1 MRAKIR
7 IIELDLHGGEFAIGN
22 ALVEMFRAGGLAAE
36 AAAAEIE
43 PEEEAAGDDD
53 GDDGNS
59 EDDEGDDIE
68 AIRAEE
74 DETREFE
81 ARKNEELEAADE
93 TPIQPANKWAL
104 SPFTD
109 AARREVARLRT
120 VEGKS
125 YSQIEAMDF
134 PCEDGSMRQASHS
147 MISGSVKKYGEEFA
161 KPAPIGATPE
171 LKSVCVIGME
181 ALGVAVLQVVREHGV
196 DATICTAQGGS
207 MYNNT
212 VKAFQR
218 MNANYFFNVR
228 KWPEGFDA
236 YIVTDGS
243 AVQAGHPVMT
253 VGELLDRWPD
263 CPFARAAAATAMA
276 ENFPAAEVK
285 EAGE

>member
-7 IIELDLHGGEFAIGN
+7 IIELDLCGDEEAIGG
-22 ALVEMFRAGGLAAE
+22 ALATLAGLFRGDAGDDD
-36 AAAAEIE
+36 AAEIE
-43 PEEEAAGDDD
+43 PEEEAADDDAGDAGDDLA
-53 GDDGNS
+53 
-59 EDDEGDDIE
+59 
-68 AIRAEE
+68 AIREEE

-81 ARKNEELEAADE
+81 ARQNEEIERTDEA
-93 TPIQPANKWAL
+93 PIQPVNKWAL
-104 SPFTD
+104 SPFTK
-109 AARREVARLRT
+109 AARREVARLRL
-120 VEGKS
+120 VDGKS
-125 YSQIEAMDF
+125 YSQIEAIDF

-147 MISGSVKKYGEEFA
+147 MISDSVKKYGAEFA
-161 KPAPIGATPE
+161 KPAPSGGSRPE

-276 ENFPAAEVK
+276 EAAK
-285 EAGE
+285 

>member
-1 MRAKIR
+1 MRLTRTSPPHLLRAAAKADPEAFAAMI
-7 IIELDLHGGEFAIGN
+7 GGGKPSPFASVV
-22 ALVEMFRAGGLAAE
+22 ARASAE
-36 AAAAEIE
+36 A
-43 PEEEAAGDDD
+43 
-53 GDDGNS
+53 
-59 EDDEGDDIE
+59 
-68 AIRAEE
+68 
-74 DETREFE
+74 
-81 ARKNEELEAADE
+81 L
-93 TPIQPANKWAL
+93 TPSDNDTTPSDN
-104 SPFTD
+104 
-109 AARREVARLRT
+109 
-120 VEGKS
+120 
-125 YSQIEAMDF
+125 
-134 PCEDGSMRQASHS
+134 
-147 MISGSVKKYGEEFA
+147 
-161 KPAPIGATPE
+161 GATPTGKRRRHDEDDLQRATCRLFDTKFAHRCFAFHVPNGGRRGKIEAARLVGMGVRAGVADWIVLLPGGKFAAIE
-171 LKSVCVIGME
+171 LKRRTGGYLSPEQKSFRDTVE

-243 AVQAGHPVMT
+243 AVRAGHPVMT